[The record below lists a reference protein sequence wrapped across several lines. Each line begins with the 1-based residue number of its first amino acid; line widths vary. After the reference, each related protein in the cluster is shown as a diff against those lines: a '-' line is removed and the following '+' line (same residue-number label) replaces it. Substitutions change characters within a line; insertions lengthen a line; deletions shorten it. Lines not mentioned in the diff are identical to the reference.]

1 MPRSQVR
8 ILRYQNW
15 SIDIQTCEQIDYS
28 SNLSDRSYCLWA
40 NRNFPLL
47 VRREIRTHQ
56 LQSTSFPP
64 PPSLSSFISPRS
76 SLAALCVN
84 FARSHPERDADTNME
99 KSLTFQ
105 LLVILKWAKGLR
117 QGGECFTGIREIT
130 PLTSILFGAQF
141 NGLFKFDRKNCEYC
155 RYRSSSSLLIYFKV
169 SRIQKKNTFRCSRRY
184 LNVQYFCVFTVS
196 CMHDN
201 RAVAIN
207 FVVQKWYFQNYVLL
221 K

>member
-105 LLVILKWAKGLR
+105 LLVILKRGNVSPEFVKLHRLR
-117 QGGECFTGIREIT
+117 AFYSELNSMACLN
-130 PLTSILFGAQF
+130 LTEKIV
-141 NGLFKFDRKNCEYC
+141 N
-155 RYRSSSSLLIYFKV
+155 I
-169 SRIQKKNTFRCSRRY
+169 
-184 LNVQYFCVFTVS
+184 
-196 CMHDN
+196 
-201 RAVAIN
+201 
-207 FVVQKWYFQNYVLL
+207 VVTEVVLAF
-221 K
+221 

>member
-76 SLAALCVN
+76 SLSALCVN
-84 FARSHPERDADTNME
+84 FEQYRGWRSWRIFFLRSFFALVFLP
-99 KSLTFQ
+99 TF
-105 LLVILKWAKGLR
+105 LR
-117 QGGECFTGIREIT
+117 PI
-130 PLTSILFGAQF
+130 
-141 NGLFKFDRKNCEYC
+141 
-155 RYRSSSSLLIYFKV
+155 
-169 SRIQKKNTFRCSRRY
+169 
-184 LNVQYFCVFTVS
+184 FCPHF
-196 CMHDN
+196 C
-201 RAVAIN
+201 A
-207 FVVQKWYFQNYVLL
+207 
-221 K
+221 